1 MKKMKKVLMKKN
13 KLIYYYNIKYK
24 RIKVKL
30 KNIFK

>member
-24 RIKVKL
+24 SIKVKL
-30 KNIFK
+30 KNIF

>member
-24 RIKVKL
+24 RIKGKL
-30 KNIFK
+30 KNIF